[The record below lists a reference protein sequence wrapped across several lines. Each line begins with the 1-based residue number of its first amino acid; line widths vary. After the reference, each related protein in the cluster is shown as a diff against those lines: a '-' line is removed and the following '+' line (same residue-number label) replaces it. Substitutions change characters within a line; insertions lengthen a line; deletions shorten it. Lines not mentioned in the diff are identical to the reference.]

1 MFLKGAVTPC
11 FELSGVHTSNWSPYM
26 DMAALDF
33 GTGPCQGARVNLYY
47 VDHYWPTSQAR
58 LSQPTTGRPAPMCNT
73 LGI

>member
-33 GTGPCQGARVNLYY
+33 GTGPCQGAVRIE
-47 VDHYWPTSQAR
+47 R
-58 LSQPTTGRPAPMCNT
+58 G
-73 LGI
+73 